1 MNVTQKQQQ
10 VPAFIYANSFEKLIR
25 EPHRR
30 SATACRAPGLI
41 WHFGFWPERG
51 HDPQDART
59 RGDFNNRL
67 TDWIVGQL
75 APFVDRLHAA
85 GSTGYPGKPPNL
97 RLRDRDE
104 DGKEKQIYTASR
116 TDVEFRLPWNGFD
129 IGVRIELH
137 ADYVTVTFFTS
148 VEEASYA
155 TSFKSEVIRW
165 FEKAS
170 GADAEEAR
178 AASDYLH
185 DGFWKAFVSHLVS
198 KNGAR
203 PARGPDKGPT
213 ASAGLLRRLFGKA
226 SLRPERSEAGAF
238 APGEV
243 FLDVRGVLLQ
253 VAETNDGF
261 IPFLRSMGTAE
272 ALANSKLD
280 GKIAARLLKQHEHFL
295 SHGGFDTDPREYVA
309 NLFLE
314 ERALFISNL
323 GSEPPRG
330 EPGNRDRFIRYQV
343 FVKQAKS
350 RELGR
355 LVERINTLETLK
367 IMSLKDVELIRE
379 VGTSIRLQGSK
390 LDKISAKLNN
400 VRAEKPKGARKLERA
415 LCDLEAQLDT
425 MSGLPTGGLAYRVVR
440 SDYYGDQFKRRLKT
454 MEAKPLEFWQSY
466 AMFAERRYYSVLD
479 YIANTGRRI
488 RNLRN
493 RLAAT
498 LETIQTTILV
508 DLTRSVHRVQAST
521 QLQAALLFVIGFSTF
536 FGELLEPV
544 YKFGR
549 DNRELFEVMTSSI
562 AWALS
567 YLPGDVDIDQ
577 RIRAT
582 YDVLNR
588 ECLPTR
594 AALETTNAILGD
606 LEKYLAADK
615 TANDE
620 KCQAFFKVIGY
631 VYGLAGSFAFLAVI
645 FIRSIVSWLWG
656 IWLDLRSLFGL
667 K

>member
-1 MNVTQKQQQ
+1 MNDKQKPQ
-10 VPAFIYANSFEKLIR
+10 VPAFVYAKTFEKTIR

-41 WHFGFWPERG
+41 WHFGFWPKREK
-51 HDPQDART
+51 DPQDAKT
-59 RGDFNNRL
+59 QGDFNNRL
-67 TDWIVGQL
+67 TNWIDAEL
-75 APFVDRLHAA
+75 APFVGRLHAA
-85 GSTGYPGKPPNL
+85 GSTGYPGNPPNFKV
-97 RLRDRDE
+97 RDRDE
-104 DGKEKQIYTASR
+104 DGVTKKIYTSNR
-116 TDVEFRLPWNGFD
+116 TDVEFRLPWNGFN
-129 IGVRIELH
+129 IGARIELH

-148 VEEASYA
+148 VEDASDA

-165 FEKAS
+165 FENAS
-170 GADAEEAR
+170 GADAEDAR

-185 DGFWKAFVSHLVS
+185 DGFWRGFSAHLLA
-198 KNGAR
+198 KGGGQ
-203 PARGPDKGPT
+203 PAPADEKQAAPGKWLQR
-213 ASAGLLRRLFGKA
+213 LLKWRAKK
-226 SLRPERSEAGAF
+226 PPKPNNIGAF
-238 APGEV
+238 APGEI

-261 IPFLRSMGTAE
+261 IPWLRSMGTAE

-330 EPGNRDRFIRYQV
+330 EPGNKDRFIRYQV

-415 LCDLEAQLDT
+415 LCELEARLDE

-498 LETIQTTILV
+498 LEAIQTTILV

-567 YLPGDVDIDQ
+567 YLPGDIDQ

-582 YDVLNR
+582 YEELNK
-588 ECLPTR
+588 ECLPTK
-594 AALETTNAILGD
+594 AALQSMNAILGD
-606 LEKYLAADK
+606 LAKQLAADK

-631 VYGLAGSFAFLAVI
+631 VYGLAGSLAFLAVI
-645 FIRSIVSWLWG
+645 FIRSIVSGLWG
-656 IWLDLRSLFGL
+656 IFLDLRSLFGL